1 MMDAV
6 KTASHSERNQAEN
19 CENSFIFYACL
30 QRNFLKNCDVSK
42 MYFGQNIT
50 EFVSDKTKPTISN
63 SYGIENGCQLSWKS
77 SQNL

>member
-1 MMDAV
+1 MDAV

-42 MYFGQNIT
+42 MYFG
-50 EFVSDKTKPTISN
+50 
-63 SYGIENGCQLSWKS
+63 
-77 SQNL
+77 